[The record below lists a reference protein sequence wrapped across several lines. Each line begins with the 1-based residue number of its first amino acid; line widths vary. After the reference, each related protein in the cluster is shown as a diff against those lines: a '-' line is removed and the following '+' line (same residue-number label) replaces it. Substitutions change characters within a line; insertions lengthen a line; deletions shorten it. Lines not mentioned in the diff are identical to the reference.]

1 MKTNLK
7 IAATTLL
14 VTTAIAS
21 YASHADGSRGFRT
34 YAPAAP
40 VYSAPVHGAPTAYG
54 YAHGGHPLVG
64 LNEIRAR
71 QSELIARIE
80 RGFHRG
86 SITRWEYRRL
96 MSEQHDISAMERAFV
111 ADGLLTP
118 RECAELHRRL
128 DIAAQH
134 IFVESHDAQRRYW

>member
-1 MKTNLK
+1 MKTILK
-7 IAATTLL
+7 IAATTLM
-14 VTTAIAS
+14 VTTAI
-21 YASHADGSRGFRT
+21 ASHADGSRALRSFQ
-34 YAPAAP
+34 PAAP
-40 VYSAPVHGAPTAYG
+40 VYAAPAAYG
-54 YAHGGHPLVG
+54 YAHRGHPLAG

-71 QSELIARIE
+71 QSELLSRIE

-96 MSEQHDISAMERAFV
+96 MSEQQDISAMERAFV

-118 RECAELHRRL
+118 HERAQLHGRL
-128 DIAAQH
+128 DMAAQH